1 MVRGEG
7 CRLFDT
13 HGNEVGARLDSIHN
27 RVVAA
32 LVFKHDQHVINLFV
46 WPIADLKGRRSH
58 IDDPRRLQP
67 VALDVPR
74 MSFWALSDVKPA
86 ALRRF
91 EAGYDRQ
98 TNGSSQS

>member
-46 WPIADLKGRRSH
+46 WPVADLKDSGPTSTTREGFNLLH
-58 IDDPRRLQP
+58 
-67 VALDVPR
+67 
-74 MSFWALSDVKPA
+74 WTCPA
-86 ALRRF
+86 
-91 EAGYDRQ
+91 
-98 TNGSSQS
+98 